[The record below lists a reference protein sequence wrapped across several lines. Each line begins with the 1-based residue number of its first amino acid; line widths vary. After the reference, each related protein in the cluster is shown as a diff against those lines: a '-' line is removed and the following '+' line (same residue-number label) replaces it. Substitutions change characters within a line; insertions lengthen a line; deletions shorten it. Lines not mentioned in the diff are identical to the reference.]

1 MTPTK
6 PALVPLGSARRE
18 TRAID
23 RGDSMELNPL
33 LYYVQT
39 GVRRDLLD
47 LGAAGASTR
56 AVSGG
61 DETELNPI
69 FEWTPAGVR

>member
-1 MTPTK
+1 
-6 PALVPLGSARRE
+6 
-18 TRAID
+18 
-23 RGDSMELNPL
+23 MELNPL

-69 FEWTPAGVR
+69 FEWTPPGVR